1 MNLMLVSYRC
11 QRELGQP
18 WISRLSMN
26 SLNVLT
32 KSYQMTSEDL
42 EFTALVVWLTF
53 IILFF
58 VILKLQVPQPKC
70 SQLLFKN
77 SPFGEY
83 WMNKGIQIWNG
94 RLIITE
100 LLHSHPCAGSC
111 ETGTRPQGI
120 PPVVLHQIL
129 QTLKHLTLLQIE
141 TSILILMDLNV
152 FHFPVTVYHWQND
165 TERKDADRWGAP
177 IRYFPAWIG

>member
-26 SLNVLT
+26 NLNVLT

-42 EFTALVVWLTF
+42 EFTF
-53 IILFF
+53 FFF

-77 SPFGEY
+77 TDLKWQVNNNRIVT
-83 WMNKGIQIWNG
+83 WMTFCI
-94 RLIITE
+94 
-100 LLHSHPCAGSC
+100 LLFFFVSFSHPCAGSC

-129 QTLKHLTLLQIE
+129 QALKHLTLLQIE